1 MGITN
6 VNMLHI
12 CADNQRFYG
21 NVTSIK
27 NKLNKNFFIIIL
39 YIWDVTVTSHIFTD
53 YQTFKYKS
61 M

>member
-1 MGITN
+1 
-6 VNMLHI
+6 MLKCYI
-12 CADNQRFYG
+12 FVLIISYFMG

-27 NKLNKNFFIIIL
+27 NKLNKNYFIIIL
-39 YIWDVTVTSHIFTD
+39 YIWDVTVTSHVFTD

>member
-1 MGITN
+1 M
-6 VNMLHI
+6 
-12 CADNQRFYG
+12 G

-27 NKLNKNFFIIIL
+27 NKLNKNYFIIIL
-39 YIWDVTVTSHIFTD
+39 YIWDVTVTSHVFTD